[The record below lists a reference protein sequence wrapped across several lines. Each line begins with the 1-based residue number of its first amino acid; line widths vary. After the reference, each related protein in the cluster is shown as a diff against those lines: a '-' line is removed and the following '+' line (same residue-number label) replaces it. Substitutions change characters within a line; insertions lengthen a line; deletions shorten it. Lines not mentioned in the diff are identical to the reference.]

1 MTAHGR
7 VKPAESCRISDNQ
20 PTVDGLS
27 VSRDETS
34 ATIAAIV
41 EEVEVEPLANREET
55 SPDGMVTIVFTDVE
69 RSTETLERLGE
80 DRWFQ
85 LMLSHNDIVRTTVS
99 GHRGRV
105 IKSQGDGFMM
115 TFASA
120 AAALECSI
128 ELQRAFARH
137 NEHNPNQRLPVRIG
151 LHTGNIFQLED
162 DVLGKA
168 VVMAARI
175 TGKAR
180 GGEILVSSASR
191 EYTARLGRWRY
202 DPRGQLRLKGLA
214 GREQVYSL
222 DWA

>member
-1 MTAHGR
+1 M
-7 VKPAESCRISDNQ
+7 
-20 PTVDGLS
+20 DGLS

-41 EEVEVEPLANREET
+41 EEVDVEPLANREQT

-80 DRWFQ
+80 DRWFE
-85 LMLSHNDIVRTTVS
+85 LMLSHNEIVRKTVS
-99 GHRGRV
+99 GHGGTV
-105 IKSQGDGFMM
+105 VKSQGDGFMM
-115 TFASA
+115 TFISA

-128 ELQRAFARH
+128 ALQRAFADH
-137 NEHNPNQRLPVRIG
+137 NERNPEQRLPVRIG

-162 DVLGKA
+162 DVLGKS

-180 GGEILVSSASR
+180 GGEILISSASR
-191 EYTARLGRWRY
+191 EYTVRLGRWRY
-202 DPRGQLRLKGLA
+202 DERGELQLKGLTNP
-214 GREQVYSL
+214 EQVYSL
-222 DWA
+222 DWG